1 MNHYVGIACIVI
13 ALLLEL
19 GSYWKQIAKTLR
31 TKKSKD
37 VSTSAY
43 LLKVVKYAFTMVALG
58 IYANWVGLLME
69 IVSLAACLIAL
80 AIVARYKPRGW
91 RLL

>member
-1 MNHYVGIACIVI
+1 MVRVIGVTCVTI
-13 ALLLEL
+13 ALVLEV

-43 LLKVVKYAFTMVALG
+43 LLKVVKYAFTMIALA
-58 IYANWVGLLME
+58 IYVNWIGFLME
-69 IVSLAACLIAL
+69 VVSLAACLIAL
-80 AIVARYKPRGW
+80 SIVARFKPKGW
-91 RLL
+91 KIV